1 MEASMHGFGT
11 QCAADAAG
19 VRAYRAPRIQRSG
32 GEVRASAR
40 RADRADRADR
50 RPTTARLEHALFAL
64 VLGCV
69 GCVWLGALLAEATQA
84 L

>member
-11 QCAADAAG
+11 ESAVGAAG
-19 VRAYRAPRIQRSG
+19 VRANPPRTIQRSG
-32 GEVRASAR
+32 GETKVSVRRSGNR
-40 RADRADRADR
+40 GGRS

-69 GCVWLGALLAEATQA
+69 GYVWLGALLAEATQA

>member
-1 MEASMHGFGT
+1 MEASRHGFGT
-11 QCAADAAG
+11 ESAAG
-19 VRAYRAPRIQRSG
+19 AARVRTNRAPAIQRSG
-32 GEVRASAR
+32 EANASVRR
-40 RADRADRADR
+40 RADRGKGS
-50 RPTTARLEHALFAL
+50 RPTTAARLEHALFAL

>member
-1 MEASMHGFGT
+1 MEASMHGYGT
-11 QCAADAAG
+11 ECAADAAG

-40 RADRADRADR
+40 RADRPDR